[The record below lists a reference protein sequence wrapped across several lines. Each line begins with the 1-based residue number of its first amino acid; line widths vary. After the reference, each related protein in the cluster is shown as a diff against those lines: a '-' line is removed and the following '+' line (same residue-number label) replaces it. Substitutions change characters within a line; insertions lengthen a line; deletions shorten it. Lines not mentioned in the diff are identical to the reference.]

1 MITPELIQCINALA
15 KKKRTIGL
23 TPEELT
29 EQAKLR
35 QIYLETIHTRL
46 EHSLKNIEIVDNAKQ
61 AVTIIRED
69 KKPNDTT
76 TTAPTILH

>member
-1 MITPELIQCINALA
+1 MITTELIQCINALA
-15 KKKRTIGL
+15 KKKRTVGL
-23 TPEELT
+23 TPDELT

-61 AVTIIRED
+61 AVTIIREE
-69 KKPNDTT
+69 KKTDISTKSSSANS
-76 TTAPTILH
+76 H